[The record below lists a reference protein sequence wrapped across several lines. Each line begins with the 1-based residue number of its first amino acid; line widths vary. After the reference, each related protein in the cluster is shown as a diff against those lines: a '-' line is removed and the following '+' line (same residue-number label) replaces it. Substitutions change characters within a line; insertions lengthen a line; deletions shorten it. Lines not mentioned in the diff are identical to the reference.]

1 MNLQKLVVMALFV
14 LTLTSCNN
22 KEERRVDFTNL
33 EKQVKEN
40 FEKKPVDRETISM
53 LRWDTF
59 YLLGWSEDGKK
70 IAYAIDKATGMAA
83 NFSAKI
89 YIQDVKTGNHPWKV
103 SVEDALIEK
112 YDSFEGYWSVN
123 HSYIEFVLKQHKIKL
138 AKDIQLKSFP
148 IHWEKDDFSVKL
160 ELKKHKKV
168 STNKDYFA
176 GLGGYK
182 LFLTSPIT
190 SMKLKLIADCELEV
204 QEADLGYDTTSKIK
218 VFGYFQSPD
227 KSRVAVLVARL
238 EYGFEGLKMVRYEVV
253 GADLKHDEAYYGEE
267 LLR

>member
-1 MNLQKLVVMALFV
+1 MNLQKLISIVLVI
-14 LTLTSCNN
+14 LTLTSCNK
-22 KEERRVDFTNL
+22 KEESHINFTNL
-33 EKQVKEN
+33 DEKIKSN
-40 FEKKPVDRETISM
+40 FEEKNIAPDTISM

-70 IAYAIDKATGMAA
+70 IAYAIDESTGMAA

-89 YIQDVKTGNHPWKV
+89 YIQDVKSSNYPWKV
-103 SVEDALIEK
+103 SIKDDLIEE

-138 AKDIQLKSFP
+138 VKDIQLKDFP

-160 ELKKHKKV
+160 ELKKHKLI
-168 STNKDYFA
+168 STTKDYFA
-176 GLGGYK
+176 GLGGYR

-218 VFGYFQSPD
+218 VFGYFQSPN
-227 KSRVAVLVARL
+227 KSRIAILVARL
-238 EYGFEGLKMVRYEVV
+238 EYGFEGIKTVRYDVV
-253 GADLKHDEAYYGEE
+253 GADLNHDTAYYGKE
-267 LLR
+267 